1 MRTVHFGLSST
12 FSIIPSAPFNFD
24 GTFHKPSHFPA
35 PLEAWERGKYWQALR
50 VGEKIY
56 GLRIVNRGS
65 RAKPRLGVSVFG
77 RGKIG
82 KKERDAIA
90 RELEWRFDL
99 ASDLREFDR
108 LARRDGGLRPVF
120 RRWRG
125 TRDSSALGLYE
136 LLVVS
141 ILLQN
146 ATVRRTVQMMN
157 ALLERFGTRVSFD
170 SKTLFAMWLPAAIHD
185 VGEDELRKLRIG
197 YRARFLKRVSDDFSR
212 GVIDERSLRT
222 LDENMARRELMKL
235 YGVGPETARILLYP
249 ACHRAT
255 LLTHIA
261 PWQQKIYSRLF
272 YARRRVPARKIQGD
286 LNRRYGRFATLAV
299 NYVWEDLFWRRE
311 REPIPWLEREIR
323 L

>member
-1 MRTVHFGLSST
+1 MRAVRLRFSSS
-12 FSIIPSAPFNFD
+12 FLIIPSAPFNFD

-35 PLEAWERGKYWQALR
+35 PLEAWERGIYWQPLR

-56 GLRIVNRGS
+56 GLSIVNRGS
-65 RAKPRLGVSVFG
+65 RSKPRLAVSAFG

-82 KKERDAIA
+82 RKDRDAIA
-90 RELEWRFDL
+90 GELRWRFDL
-99 ASDLREFDR
+99 AADLREFDR
-108 LARRDGGLRPVF
+108 LARRDAGLRPVF

-125 TRDSSALGLYE
+125 TRDSSYLGLYE

-170 SKTLFAMWLPAAIHD
+170 SKTLFAMWPPTAIHD
-185 VGEDELRKLRIG
+185 VGENELRKLRIG
-197 YRARFLKRVSDDFSR
+197 YRARFLKRLSDDFSR
-212 GVIDERSLRT
+212 GVIDEQRLRT
-222 LDENMARRELMKL
+222 LDEDAARRELMKL

-249 ACHRAT
+249 ACHRAS

-272 YARRRVPARKIQGD
+272 YGRRMVPVRKILGD
-286 LNRRYGRFATLAV
+286 INRRYGRYATLAV
-299 NYVWEDLFWRRE
+299 HYVWEDLFWRRE
-311 REPIPWLEREIR
+311 RERIPWLEHEIR